1 MNLKETIIKVLKEE
15 KSKRDLSYVIKEL
28 VQFII
33 EDNKDILCDIEVV
46 PPWYIK
52 TIDGHLSNMYKLTFI
67 FIGGYDTKFWPR
79 SMAIRDKEAK
89 IMNDT
94 WDLVYNFL
102 GESVHMYSK
111 LIKNCE
117 QNINKKEDSVMS
129 LTEEK
134 NVDNK
139 VKDIILNADDWDD
152 FIKALGIK
160 YGDTVPLYHATT
172 VETSKII
179 DREGFKLTYGKNY
192 KSFAKEP
199 LIYFQIGESDYVAS
213 NRPVLYRLDVPLDF
227 IASYADIDM
236 DNVDTSDEDLESV
249 GIDMK
254 YWDDMSYEIK
264 DVITYFVW
272 NNMTLD
278 GMELLITD
286 RNGDGDI
293 FKGLTPVKI
302 EQESNNINEGV
313 EERMMELVNSTGLFG
328 AVKFVGGYDTLIKLM
343 GENNIPKYIKVDS
356 IKEFMKDIDDIYF
369 GEFGIEPIP
378 YGESNSEYREIVHLG
393 RLKVGIDVWGGY
405 NNQTHKGEY
414 AITYSGLSDN
424 ILDEIISILIEIDKI
439 LE

>member
-1 MNLKETIIKVLKEE
+1 
-15 KSKRDLSYVIKEL
+15 
-28 VQFII
+28 
-33 EDNKDILCDIEVV
+33 
-46 PPWYIK
+46 
-52 TIDGHLSNMYKLTFI
+52 
-67 FIGGYDTKFWPR
+67 
-79 SMAIRDKEAK
+79 
-89 IMNDT
+89 
-94 WDLVYNFL
+94 
-102 GESVHMYSK
+102 MYSK

-139 VKDIILNADDWDD
+139 VKDIILNADDLDD